1 MRNPFRSALS
11 RSWMEVAIAKL
22 RGSSE
27 RIRAA
32 VEGLK
37 LWHKWMIGALV
48 CALTI
53 GSISLVASGSSSKRD
68 GTSGVTSSEAAKGE
82 TAAVKAETA
91 HPAASAPDGEASAC
105 HVR

>member
-11 RSWMEVAIAKL
+11 RSWMEVATTRL

-27 RIRAA
+27 RFRAA

-53 GSISLVASGSSSKRD
+53 GSISLVASGSSSKKD
-68 GTSGVTSSEAAKGE
+68 GTSGVTSSEAAKNE
-82 TAAVKAETA
+82 TAAAKAETTHA
-91 HPAASAPDGEASAC
+91 AASTPA
-105 HVR
+105 